1 MSELFSY
8 GDVKNHPSR
17 SGFHLAKKNAFTAKV
32 GELLPVYWR
41 LCYPGDKF
49 TLSHQHFTRTQP
61 VNTAAFTRIREYF
74 DWYFVPLRLLN
85 KNITQALVQMQ
96 ENPVQAE
103 TLMQSRI
110 VTTDIP
116 YIPFYNRESSGSAAT
131 EPLNTISGI
140 LRYIYSK
147 LSPSPRVGSNQF
159 NFALSATSAKLLS
172 YLGYKRFLVEDNDSP
187 SPIEGYEV
195 KSLGLSSDP
204 AFNLSAAVPFS
215 VNVLPLLAYQKIYAD
230 FFRFS
235 QWEKNEPFT
244 YNADYYAG
252 GNFLAPITSDSLA
265 EDFWSSNNFLTLRY
279 CNWQKDMFMGG
290 MPEQQLGDVAVI
302 TPVGDNLYGTGFIAP
317 LLNDI
322 TQVSSGG
329 DNYST
334 FINSDSEIA
343 SRYAMRLGTT
353 ISGADDNSAPLK
365 NYSDSALLRG
375 SGSNYA
381 DLGAYISPALA
392 SRLTGTFSVLQ
403 LRLAEATQK
412 WKEISQCS
420 DQTYRDQIQAH
431 FGVSLSPALSDKCIY
446 IGGSAS
452 NIDIN
457 EVVNNALFA
466 SGDEKP
472 VANIKGK
479 GVGTSQGSEN
489 FSVDEHGVLMCIYHA
504 VPLLDYDLSGV
515 KQELLYISTEDLP
528 LPEFDSIGMQTLPLQ
543 TLYNAYGN
551 IGSWMPLMPGTF
563 LSYVPRFVELKTD
576 VDEINGAFSTTLKNW
591 VAAYTPQFFQDWGN
605 TITGGSPTADASVLN
620 FNFFKV
626 NPHIVDS
633 IFNVVADSS
642 WDSDCLLVN
651 AFFDVKAVR
660 NFDYNGMPY

>member
-1 MSELFSY
+1 MSKLFSY

-17 SGFHLAKKNAFTAKV
+17 SGFDLAKKNAFTAKV

-85 KNITQALVQMQ
+85 KNMTQALVQMQ

-103 TLMQSRI
+103 ALMQSRI

-116 YIPFYNRESSGSAAT
+116 YIPFYNRESSSGPIT
-131 EPLNTISGI
+131 EPLDSISGI
-140 LRYIYSK
+140 LRHAYSL

-172 YLGYKRFLVEDNDSP
+172 YLGYKRFLAEDNDSP
-187 SPIEGYEV
+187 APIEGYEV

-204 AFNLSAAVPFS
+204 KFNLSAAVPFS

-265 EDFWSSNNFLTLRY
+265 DDFWSSNNFLTLRY

-290 MPEQQLGDVAVI
+290 MPEQQFGDVASVNI
-302 TPVGDNLYGTGFIAP
+302 GMSGDGGFIPLSAPTASSSSGFSVGVGSSGFDLAADKSSGVSSVTLSSSASTGFDGLP
-317 LLNDI
+317 LRVSVNDI
-322 TQVSSGG
+322 VSSGH
-329 DNYST
+329 
-334 FINSDSEIA
+334 
-343 SRYAMRLGTT
+343 LGVDM
-353 ISGADDNSAPLK
+353 SSSL
-365 NYSDSALLRG
+365 
-375 SGSNYA
+375 SGS
-381 DLGAYISPALA
+381 
-392 SRLTGTFSVLQ
+392 FSVLQ

-452 NIDIN
+452 SIDIN
-457 EVVNNALFA
+457 EVVNNALYA

-489 FSVDEHGVLMCIYHA
+489 FSADEYGILMCIYHA

-528 LPEFDSIGMQTLPLQ
+528 VPEFDSIGMQTLPLQ
-543 TLYNAYGN
+543 VLYNAFGN
-551 IGSWMPLMPGTF
+551 IGSWMPTMPGNF

-591 VAAYTPQFFQDWGN
+591 VAAYTPEFFQDWGN
-605 TITGGSPTADASVLN
+605 TVTGGNPSAVDSALN

>member
-1 MSELFSY
+1 MANLFNY

-17 SGFHLAKKNAFTAKV
+17 SGFDLAKKNAFTAKV

-41 LCYPGDKF
+41 LCYPGDEF

-61 VNTAAFTRIREYF
+61 VNTAAFTRLREYF

-85 KNITQALVQMQ
+85 KNIIQALVQMQ

-103 TLMQSRI
+103 ALMQSRI

-116 YIPFYNRESSGSAAT
+116 YIPFYNRESSGGAAS
-131 EPLNTISGI
+131 EPLNTMSGI

-147 LSPSPRVGSNQF
+147 LSSSSRVGSNQF

-172 YLGYKRFLVEDNDSP
+172 YLGYKRFLLEDNDSP

-279 CNWQKDMFMGG
+279 CNWQKDLFMGG
-290 MPEQQLGDVAVI
+290 MPDQQLGDVATVSFSGLAFGVN
-302 TPVGDNLYGTGFIAP
+302 PEDANHPGVNLKAFNSYVGNGEGTSFTVGSPGDSGIDYSIRSTTG
-317 LLNDI
+317 LNGDYLGI
-322 TQVSSGG
+322 SS
-329 DNYST
+329 
-334 FINSDSEIA
+334 
-343 SRYAMRLGTT
+343 
-353 ISGADDNSAPLK
+353 
-365 NYSDSALLRG
+365 
-375 SGSNYA
+375 A
-381 DLGAYISPALA
+381 DLNNLLS
-392 SRLTGTFSVLQ
+392 SNDMSFSVLQ

-457 EVVNNALFA
+457 EVVNNALYP
-466 SGDEKP
+466 SGDENP

-479 GVGTSQGSEN
+479 GVGTSQGSEK
-489 FSVDEHGVLMCIYHA
+489 FSADEHGVLMCIYHA

-528 LPEFDSIGMQTLPLQ
+528 LPEFDSIGMETLPLQ
-543 TLYNAYGN
+543 TLYNAFGSV
-551 IGSWMPLMPGTF
+551 GSWMPLMPGTF
-563 LSYVPRFVELKTD
+563 LSYVPRFIELKTD
-576 VDEINGAFSTTLKNW
+576 IDEINGAFSTTLKNW

-605 TITGGSPTADASVLN
+605 TITEGSPVADVSVLN

-633 IFNVVADSS
+633 IFNVIADSS

-651 AFFDVKAVR
+651 AFFDVRAVR